1 MRRRAA
7 PDTLSDM
14 DAHAHSPG
22 AAREGAADPLSR
34 KIELIVAAY
43 RRHDE
48 IGRLL
53 GELQE
58 AARGE
63 SPEAIALA
71 AEPFRDIPEV
81 IGPLYEHIV
90 DQRPDDARA
99 LVVLASAYWMSGR
112 GPEQVAE
119 LASRAIA
126 ADPMHRG
133 AWHLW
138 ALVESDP
145 RARVGRWSQVAE
157 RFPADELARANL
169 ADNAASLAG
178 AEEDPEALAL
188 AIRTYESLLPT
199 ARHPEQK
206 AALEQAIKT
215 LRAWRL

>member
-1 MRRRAA
+1 MRRPAA
-7 PDTLSDM
+7 ADTLCGM
-14 DAHAHSPG
+14 TADAGSPMPARD
-22 AAREGAADPLSR
+22 AASNPLAR
-34 KIELIVAAY
+34 QIELIVAAY

-53 GELQE
+53 GELQD
-58 AARGE
+58 AARGAT
-63 SPEAIALA
+63 PEEIALA

-112 GPEQVAE
+112 GPEQVGE

-126 ADPMHRG
+126 ADPNHRG
-133 AWHLW
+133 GWHLW

-145 RARVGRWSQVAE
+145 RKRVDRWSQVAA
-157 RFPADELARANL
+157 RFPTDELARANL

-199 ARHPEQK
+199 ATHPEQRS
-206 AALEQAIKT
+206 ALEQAIRT
-215 LRAWRL
+215 LRSWRL